1 MEFKLASDNQ
11 SRKAKRAHF
20 TAKVR
25 YRIALYYLPKRTSM
39 INPSHGWMKI
49 KLCKLMR
56 DCKPKAIVGIGL

>member
-39 INPSHGWMKI
+39 INPSHG
-49 KLCKLMR
+49 
-56 DCKPKAIVGIGL
+56 